1 MDPRTGLGD
10 RLVALSIS
18 TNSGVRRGLIGLA
31 FVLVGILMMLGQL
44 DILPEMNPWRYFG
57 PAILIV
63 MGLSRMSRPSHETGR
78 GGGGLW
84 LVIIG
89 GWLLLVNLHI
99 WPLRHSWP
107 LLLVALGLSI
117 VWKAV
122 REGREEGARR

>member
-1 MDPRTGLGD
+1 M
-10 RLVALSIS
+10 ALSIS
-18 TNSGVRRGLIGLA
+18 TNSNGVRRGLIGLA
-31 FVLVGILMMLGQL
+31 FVLVGILMTLGQL
-44 DILPEMNPWRYFG
+44 KILPEMDPWRYFG

-63 MGLSRMSRPSHETGR
+63 MGLSRMWRPSHETGP

-84 LVIIG
+84 LVITG

-99 WPLRHSWP
+99 WSIRHSWP

>member
-1 MDPRTGLGD
+1 MDLRAGLGD
-10 RLVALSIS
+10 KLVALSIS

-44 DILPEMNPWRYFG
+44 KILPEMDPWRYFG

-63 MGLSRMSRPSHETGR
+63 MGLGRVWRPNHETGR

-89 GWLLLVNLHI
+89 GWLLLVNLHV
-99 WPLRHSWP
+99 WPIRQSWP
-107 LLLVALGLSI
+107 FLLVALGLSI